1 MKSRFVVF
9 TVLAAAL
16 LLSTGAD
23 CRHEIP
29 PRIPIGPYGPDSTW
43 TGVPTAYK
51 VVAYIARGGIRYVM
65 DWGDTIDTTD
75 AEYAS
80 QETATV
86 THTWNASGTMSIK
99 VQAINAAFPEKASD
113 WSPAKSVR
121 VIADDRPVLDR
132 FAPSGGVGVR
142 GMEDGFVVKGHDPA
156 GDSIR
161 FHIDWGDS
169 SYTTT
174 SFDSS
179 PCSTVVAHVY
189 TSTGTFTAVADAED
203 IHGLCSQPE
212 SISVIVGTAG
222 GVIWYWQSSDPENP
236 GKSLTTSPVV
246 ASDGTDERLFSGCE
260 GDHHF
265 YSIRTSGAKGGK
277 AQTTRWVDYDFTG
290 QPAFC
295 EATQHIIV
303 GSDEGE
309 LYALRLDGLQTDWQW
324 PNKPREESLT
334 GLEWGGPAI
343 KGNRLYVPHEDDSL
357 FYFIDSIDHGVR
369 VAAFTPHASLVDAP
383 VIDAQGNVYFGTDS
397 GHLYKVGPELDTVF
411 WRSRLLANGAVHS
424 PIIGGDGTVYCAS
437 DQSRIYAIDPVTG
450 SVKPGWPLT
459 LDGKVTRLALG
470 QMALFVGSGSGKA
483 YSINPATGTIN
494 WERTLTATDGFY
506 TTPVVAA
513 NGYVYFQSDADM
525 LFCLNQADG
534 TVIWT
539 CNCPNYLPRSGGSNS
554 RRPRKAG
561 LNDYAPNPTIL
572 SNGNIIVAG
581 GGALYCVAGYPEG
594 PLDPLAPWPKWQ
606 HDLYNTGYVGGG
618 R

>member
-51 VVAYIARGGIRYVM
+51 VVATISRGGIRYVM
-65 DWGDTIDTTD
+65 DWGDTIDTT
-75 AEYAS
+75 AASYAS
-80 QETATV
+80 GETATV
-86 THTWNASGTMSIK
+86 THTWSASGTVSIK

-169 SYTTT
+169 SYATT

-222 GVIWYWQSSDPENP
+222 GVIWYWLGP
-236 GKSLTTSPVV
+236 TTASPLVINDIVV
-246 ASDGTDERLFSGCE
+246 GAALSG
-260 GDHHF
+260 H
-265 YSIRTSGAKGGK
+265 
-277 AQTTRWVDYDFTG
+277 
-290 QPAFC
+290 PAFC
-295 EATQHIIV
+295 EQTQHIIV
-303 GSDEGE
+303 GSSEGG
-309 LYALRLDGLQTDWQW
+309 LSALNLDLSIAWQW
-324 PNKPREESLT
+324 PDSV
-334 GLEWGGPAI
+334 GVEWGAPAI
-343 KGNRLYVPHEDDSL
+343 NGDKIYIGHLDDRL

-369 VAAFTPHASLVDAP
+369 VATFTPHASFVDAP

-411 WRSRLLANGAVHS
+411 WRTRLLANGAIHS
-424 PIIGGDGTVYCAS
+424 PIIGGDGTIYCAS
-437 DQSRIYAIDPVTG
+437 DFSRVYAIDPASGT
-450 SVKPGWPLT
+450 PLWTTT
-459 LDGKVTRLALG
+459 LDGDPFWLALG
-470 QMALFVGSGSGKA
+470 QSALFVASSFGKV
-483 YSINPATGTIN
+483 YSINPATGTVS
-494 WERTLTATDGFY
+494 WDRQLSQSDGFY

-513 NGYVYFQSDADM
+513 NGYVYFQSDADV
-525 LFCLNQADG
+525 LYCVNQADG
-534 TVIWT
+534 TVIWP
-539 CNCPNYLPRSGGSNS
+539 CNCPNYLPRSGGGNS
-554 RRPRKAG
+554 RRPGKVG

-572 SNGNIIVAG
+572 SNGNIIVLG
-581 GGALYCVAGYPEG
+581 SDVLYCVAGYPEG

-618 R
+618 K